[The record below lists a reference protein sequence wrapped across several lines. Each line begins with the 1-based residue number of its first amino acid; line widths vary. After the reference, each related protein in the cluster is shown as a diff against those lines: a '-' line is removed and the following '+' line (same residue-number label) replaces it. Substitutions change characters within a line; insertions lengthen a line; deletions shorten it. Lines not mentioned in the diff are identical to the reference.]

1 MNVTSAAFEAAL
13 EGDARDRPYVLCL
26 FVVGPSP
33 LSQKAIE
40 CLDQICR
47 EQIEGEYE
55 LNVVDLR
62 RHPAAAAEYNL
73 IAAPTLIRFSP
84 PPVRRVVGDLSNAD
98 RVMSGLML
106 HRRAPDE
113 GEKQ

>member
-1 MNVTSAAFEAAL
+1 MNDSRAAFEAAL
-13 EGDARDRPYVLCL
+13 EDEARGQPYVLCL

-40 CLDQICR
+40 CLDEICR

-55 LNVVDLR
+55 LNVVDIR
-62 RHPAAAAEYNL
+62 RHPAAAAQYNL

-84 PPVRRVVGDLSNAD
+84 PPVRRVVGDLSNTE